1 MDYITLNNG
10 VRMPQLGF
18 GVYQIPDAAEC
29 QRAVEDALS
38 VGYRLLD
45 TAASYGNEEAVGAA
59 IRASGLPRD
68 EVFVTTKLW
77 MSDVSYEGGQAR
89 LRRVAQAAGARL
101 RRPLPHPSAVRRRL
115 RRVARHG
122 GALRAGR
129 YPRHRH
135 S

>member
-45 TAASYGNEEAVGAA
+45 TAP
-59 IRASGLPRD
+59 RATATRRRSGPP
-68 EVFVTTKLW
+68 F
-77 MSDVSYEGGQAR
+77 
-89 LRRVAQAAGARL
+89 AQAAC
-101 RRPLPHPSAVRRRL
+101 
-115 RRVARHG
+115 
-122 GALRAGR
+122 RATR
-129 YPRHRH
+129 C

>member
-38 VGYRLLD
+38 IGYRLLD
-45 TAASYGNEEAVGAA
+45 TGSIRRGPPRTRTGSGPPFARAAC
-59 IRASGLPRD
+59 RA
-68 EVFVTTKLW
+68 T
-77 MSDVSYEGGQAR
+77 
-89 LRRVAQAAGARL
+89 
-101 RRPLPHPSAVRRRL
+101 
-115 RRVARHG
+115 
-122 GALRAGR
+122 R
-129 YPRHRH
+129 Y

>member
-45 TAASYGNEEAVGAA
+45 TKRRSGPPFVRAAC
-59 IRASGLPRD
+59 RATRCS
-68 EVFVTTKLW
+68 
-77 MSDVSYEGGQAR
+77 
-89 LRRVAQAAGARL
+89 
-101 RRPLPHPSAVRRRL
+101 
-115 RRVARHG
+115 
-122 GALRAGR
+122 
-129 YPRHRH
+129 
-135 S
+135 

>member
-45 TAASYGNEEAVGAA
+45 TAGATA
-59 IRASGLPRD
+59 
-68 EVFVTTKLW
+68 T
-77 MSDVSYEGGQAR
+77 
-89 LRRVAQAAGARL
+89 
-101 RRPLPHPSAVRRRL
+101 RRRSGPPF
-115 RRVARHG
+115 AR
-122 GALRAGR
+122 AACRATR
-129 YPRHRH
+129 C

>member
-1 MDYITLNNG
+1 MNYITLNNG

-29 QRAVEDALS
+29 RRAVEDALS

-68 EVFVTTKLW
+68 EVFVTTKL
-77 MSDVSYEGGQAR
+77 
-89 LRRVAQAAGARL
+89 
-101 RRPLPHPSAVRRRL
+101 
-115 RRVARHG
+115 
-122 GALRAGR
+122 
-129 YPRHRH
+129 
-135 S
+135 

>member
-77 MSDVSYEGGQAR
+77 MSDASYEGAKRGFDASLKRLGLDYVDLYLTERMISFSAR
-89 LRRVAQAAGARL
+89 
-101 RRPLPHPSAVRRRL
+101 
-115 RRVARHG
+115 
-122 GALRAGR
+122 
-129 YPRHRH
+129 PR
-135 S
+135 

>member
-45 TAASYGNEEAVGAA
+45 TAASYETTK
-59 IRASGLPRD
+59 RRSGLP
-68 EVFVTTKLW
+68 FV
-77 MSDVSYEGGQAR
+77 R
-89 LRRVAQAAGARL
+89 AAC
-101 RRPLPHPSAVRRRL
+101 
-115 RRVARHG
+115 
-122 GALRAGR
+122 RATR
-129 YPRHRH
+129 C